1 MHVFIEQKKMH
12 KLCLRDS
19 THSVPVE
26 LTSKCV
32 CTWKERE
39 SFIGDESKFWLY
51 AGLIKKLYSDAHP
64 YTHTHIRLNY
74 T

>member
-1 MHVFIEQKKMH
+1 MSARQHPFCSSRIDFEM
-12 KLCLRDS
+12 CLY
-19 THSVPVE
+19 
-26 LTSKCV
+26 LG
-32 CTWKERE
+32 ERE
-39 SFIGDESKFWLY
+39 SFIGDESKFWLN